1 MSKCLFY
8 GTFLVVAANVC
19 LAAPEPAVVQRPGQ
33 WTVEVKFEQPQ
44 QLVLSGGG
52 SGPVRFWYMI
62 LTVTNRTGQDV
73 EFYPRCELMSDTF
86 QIVPSGVG
94 VPPIAFEQI
103 KQRHQGRY
111 PFLEAMSKVENRILQ
126 GEDNAKDIAVIWRD
140 FDSQATAFKV
150 FISGLSNET
159 AAIDHPVAVD
169 DTGQP
174 AKVFLRKTLQLD
186 YAFRGDPA
194 MRDAAEV
201 VYKGKSWV
209 MR

>member
-1 MSKCLFY
+1 MNKCLFY

-33 WTVEVKFEQPQ
+33 WTVEVRFEQPQ

-94 VPPIAFEQI
+94 VPPIALEQI
-103 KQRHQGRY
+103 KRRHAGRY
-111 PFLEAMSKVENRILQ
+111 PFLEAMGAVENRILQ
-126 GEDNAKDIAVIWRD
+126 GEDNAKDIAVVWRD
-140 FDSQATAFKV
+140 FDRQAAAFKV
-150 FISGLSNET
+150 FITGLSNET

-169 DTGQP
+169 DAGQP

-194 MRDAAEV
+194 MRDSAEV
-201 VYKGKSWV
+201 VYKDKSWV

>member
-1 MSKCLFY
+1 MNKCLFY
-8 GTFLVVAANVC
+8 GTVLVVAANVC

-44 QLVLSGGG
+44 QIVLPRMGDA
-52 SGPVRFWYMI
+52 PARFWYMI

-94 VPPIAFEQI
+94 VPPIVFEQI
-103 KQRHQGRY
+103 KQRHQSRY
-111 PFLEAMSKVENRILQ
+111 PFLEAAGSVENRILQ
-126 GEDNAKDIAVIWRD
+126 GEDNAKDIAVVWRD
-140 FDSQATAFKV
+140 FDTQAAAFKV
-150 FISGLSNET
+150 FITGLSNET

-169 DTGQP
+169 DAGQP
-174 AKVFLRKTLQLD
+174 VKVFLRKTLQLD

-194 MRDAAEV
+194 MRDTVQV
-201 VYKGKSWV
+201 VFKDKSWV